1 MATELEE
8 EIGPEIVQ
16 RNGRGVPSIRE
27 SSSQADTA
35 DLQAAKKQQLL
46 ELLASLLRRGR
57 ITPEEIAGSVGRSLP
72 PGPLEQL
79 EAARMRLSDLQ
90 ADLRLERARN
100 AFLEGETTK
109 LESALAREHE
119 LLKEGVYQIATL
131 ERQLQEA
138 QETTTKLVFASRD
151 SLRTLQRVGTRLN
164 DGDLEPHA
172 LDPLVRDLC
181 QMAKAVLDLHSVA
194 HGKDATPAA
203 DLENR

>member
-79 EAARMRLSDLQ
+79 EAARAGHGSADPGQLPVDGFFEALGFDLGH
-90 ADLRLERARN
+90 N
-100 AFLEGETTK
+100 Y
-109 LESALAREHE
+109 S
-119 LLKEGVYQIATL
+119 I
-131 ERQLQEA
+131 
-138 QETTTKLVFASRD
+138 
-151 SLRTLQRVGTRLN
+151 
-164 DGDLEPHA
+164 
-172 LDPLVRDLC
+172 
-181 QMAKAVLDLHSVA
+181 
-194 HGKDATPAA
+194 
-203 DLENR
+203 